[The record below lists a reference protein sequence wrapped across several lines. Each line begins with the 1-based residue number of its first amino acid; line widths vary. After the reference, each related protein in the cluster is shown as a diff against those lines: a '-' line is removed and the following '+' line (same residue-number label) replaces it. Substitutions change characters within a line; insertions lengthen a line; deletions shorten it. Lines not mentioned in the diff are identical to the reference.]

1 MSLATYVVVSPR
13 GTKVSGALWVYRGS
27 DGKVV
32 GSTGRFSDLTVLPL
46 TGPKYA
52 RGDTIGC
59 GVDFAERVIFFTKN
73 GELLGRLS
81 FSSFV
86 VLSLP
91 SKDKSHEGGDT
102 YGVSLTSPFTG

>member
-1 MSLATYVVVSPR
+1 
-13 GTKVSGALWVYRGS
+13 
-27 DGKVV
+27 V

-73 GELLGRLS
+73 GELLGKLS

-91 SKDKSHEGGDT
+91 SKDKSHEVGDT